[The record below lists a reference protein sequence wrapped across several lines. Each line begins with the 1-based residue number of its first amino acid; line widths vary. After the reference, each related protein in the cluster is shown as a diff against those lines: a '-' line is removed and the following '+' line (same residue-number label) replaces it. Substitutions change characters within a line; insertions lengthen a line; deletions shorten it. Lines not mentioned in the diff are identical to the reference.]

1 MAKQAGRRINGNEYE
16 IEAAMRHADVG
27 TLELNVYRKG
37 RESFPAYM
45 QGTVIIHDWAYA
57 GKELPQENAELLFSE
72 HVDFFGGTL
81 CRQRDAEQGMKPQ
94 EPQRKPTGGMPR
106 ETAAGQISYEEMLE
120 LVFAYLRRR
129 GVKYV
134 DTWVYGEET
143 EWCEREMGFQFVERD
158 NSGWEPKYFYTR
170 KLE

>member
-1 MAKQAGRRINGNEYE
+1 MEKQAVRRINGNEYE

-37 RESFPAYM
+37 GESFPAYM

-57 GKELPQENAELLFSE
+57 GKELPRETSELLFSE

-81 CRQRDAEQGMKPQ
+81 CREREGD
-94 EPQRKPTGGMPR
+94 PR
-106 ETAAGQISYEEMLE
+106 GEAAGQISYEEMLE

-129 GVKYV
+129 GVKNV
-134 DTWVYGEET
+134 DTWVYGEEM